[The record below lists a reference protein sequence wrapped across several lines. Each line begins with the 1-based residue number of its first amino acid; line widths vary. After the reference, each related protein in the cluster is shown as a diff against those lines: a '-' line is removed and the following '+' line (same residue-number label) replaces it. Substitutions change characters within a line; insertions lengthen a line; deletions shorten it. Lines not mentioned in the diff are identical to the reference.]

1 MAESESEKIARLE
14 QMLKTQNS
22 ELENFK
28 KTVNDLRASGPSVSG
43 GSGNSIIVRQDT
55 MVKYPI
61 PRLEENMT
69 WDEYKASVE
78 TWKDMCEIKPTKQGP
93 LLISGLSVKGTLENT
108 LQHLQ

>member
-1 MAESESEKIARLE
+1 MTESESEKIARLE

-28 KTVNDLRASGPSVSG
+28 KTVNDLRASGPNGPG
-43 GSGNSIIVRQDT
+43 GSGNSIIVRQDS

-78 TWKDMCEIKPTKQGP
+78 TWKDM
-93 LLISGLSVKGTLENT
+93 
-108 LQHLQ
+108 

>member
-61 PRLEENMT
+61 PRLEEN
-69 WDEYKASVE
+69 
-78 TWKDMCEIKPTKQGP
+78 IKT
-93 LLISGLSVKGTLENT
+93 V
-108 LQHLQ
+108 